1 MIKILC
7 ENPALIVCVKPS
19 GVLSQT
25 DSRGGESMVSLLSEQ
40 TGVEIFPVHRLDI
53 QTGGVMIYA
62 KTAKAAAE
70 LSGQI
75 AAGKFK
81 KEYLAVIHGAPEKK
95 QDILS
100 DLLFKDSAKNKS
112 YVVKRERKG
121 VKRAELEYTLEDSA
135 EIDGEKYSLVSVR
148 LFTGRTHQIRV
159 QFSHRG
165 FPLAGDRKYGAKD
178 NFKQLGLWSYKIS
191 FTDPLSGRETEYFC
205 MPENII
211 ADYFDT
217 KKPFR

>member
-1 MIKILC
+1 MINFMY
-7 ENPALIVCVKPS
+7 ENSAVIVCVKPA

-25 DSRGGESMVSLLSEQ
+25 DSRGGESMVSILSEQ
-40 TGVEIFPVHRLDI
+40 TGGDIFPVHRLDI
-53 QTGGVMIYA
+53 QTGGIMVYA
-62 KTAKAAAE
+62 KTAKAASE
-70 LSGQI
+70 LSRQI
-75 AAGKFK
+75 ASGEFK

-95 QDILS
+95 ENFLS

-121 VKRAELEYTLEDSA
+121 VKKAELEYTLIESA

-178 NFKQLGLWSYKIS
+178 NFDQLGLWSYKIC
-191 FTDPLSGRETEYFC
+191 FKDTVSGKETEYVC
-205 MPENII
+205 PPENII
-211 ADYFDT
+211 ADYFDI